1 VKNTWFY
8 GNVGFGGRLKL
19 LVGLEPPA
27 LPLATGLPQYKP
39 YETDDSNNIL
49 NFFNTICIDPLPS
62 SRTESYQSFI
72 TVRVY
77 EPLV

>member
-1 VKNTWFY
+1 MVTSAL
-8 GNVGFGGRLKL
+8 VEAQTFGGARAPQ
-19 LVGLEPPA
+19 PPA

-77 EPLV
+77 GPLV